1 MNIQAIQQNLV
12 LVLGVTSIAL
22 IFIMLYFWQM
32 YNAFIV
38 MQNQVKTDFS
48 DVLIQLKRRASL
60 IERLAS
66 LVKEYA
72 KHESE
77 TFKQVAKARSAVDT
91 SQSTKEAAKA
101 ENMLTDTLR
110 SLFAVSESYPK
121 LQANANYADLQSQLE
136 ETENLIAQYREQYN
150 VTVQQYNNLIQVF
163 PNLIP
168 AAVFKFAEE
177 DFFDTKS

>member
-1 MNIQAIQQNLV
+1 MNIQALQQNLF
-12 LVLGVTSIAL
+12 LVLGVLSIAL
-22 IFIMLYFWQM
+22 IFIMMYFWKM

-48 DVLIQLKRRASL
+48 DILVQIKRRASL
-60 IERLAS
+60 IETLAA

-72 KHESE
+72 KHEQD
-77 TFKQVAKARSAVDT
+77 TFQNVAKARSAVDT
-91 SQSTKEAAKA
+91 SKSTKDAAKA

-110 SLFAVSESYPK
+110 SLFAVSENYPK
-121 LQANANYADLQSQLE
+121 LQASANYADLQAQLE
-136 ETENLIAQYREQYN
+136 ETENLIAQYRETYN
-150 VTVQQYNNLIQVF
+150 VAVQQYNLIQVF

-168 AAVFKFAEE
+168 AAVFKFTEE

>member
-1 MNIQAIQQNLV
+1 MNIASIQQNLFPFFAILSV
-12 LVLGVTSIAL
+12 GL
-22 IFIMLYFWQM
+22 IFIFLYFWKM

-38 MQNQVKTDFS
+38 MHNQVKTDFS
-48 DVLIQLKRRASL
+48 DVLIQIKRRASL

-72 KHESE
+72 KHENE
-77 TFKQVAKARSAVDT
+77 TFKQVAQARSAVDT
-91 SQSTKEAAKA
+91 SNSTKSAAKA

-121 LQANANYADLQSQLE
+121 LQASTNYADLQSQLE

-150 VTVQQYNNLIQVF
+150 IAVQEYNNLLQVF

-168 AAVFKFAEE
+168 AAIFKFTEE